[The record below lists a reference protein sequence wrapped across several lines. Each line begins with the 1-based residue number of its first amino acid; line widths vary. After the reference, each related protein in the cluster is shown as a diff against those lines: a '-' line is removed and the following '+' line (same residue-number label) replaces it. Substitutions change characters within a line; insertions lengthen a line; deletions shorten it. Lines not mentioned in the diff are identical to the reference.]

1 MHSPSS
7 LIPSTC
13 TTTSV
18 SSKPLKLVRCAAAG
32 PTGLTRGTM
41 CTARP
46 LEATVTWVVAQ
57 GDEGAVND
65 SGDERL
71 GTVML
76 MVAPVAALVTTGV
89 PKSDDARGS
98 AQAGTNWGLWKVCSV
113 FSCVS

>member
-1 MHSPSS
+1 
-7 LIPSTC
+7 
-13 TTTSV
+13 
-18 SSKPLKLVRCAAAG
+18 
-32 PTGLTRGTM
+32 M